1 MPTLT
6 APEIRQQFL
15 DFFAARAGHEIV
27 PSSPAVPHE
36 DPTLL
41 FTNAGMNQFKDVF
54 LGQGDRPYTRA
65 VDSQKC
71 IRAGGKHNDLEDVG
85 HDTYHHTFF
94 EMLGNWSFGD
104 YFKEEAIDWAW
115 TLLTDVFKIDPARL
129 YATWFEGDPAQGLEP
144 DHEARDLWLK
154 YLPADHIIPGNAKDN
169 FWEMGETGPCGPCS
183 EIHVDRIGG
192 RNAAAFV
199 NQDDPDVLEVW
210 NLVFIQF
217 NRESGTVLN
226 SLPAR
231 HVDTG
236 MGLERLVSVLQDR
249 RSNYDTDLFAGIFD
263 RITDVSGARPY
274 RGALED
280 PIDIAYRV
288 IADHARCLVAALS
301 DGATPGADGRGYVL
315 RRILRRAVRHG
326 RQTLGMERPF
336 LASVVPAVVEI
347 LGDSFPEMR
356 AKMPRVQE
364 IIGQEEEMFRRTL
377 DRGLQLFAEAAER
390 SSDGQIS
397 AIDAFKLH
405 DTYGF
410 PIDLTQVMADEREMR
425 VDTEGYEILM
435 EEARSRSRGGG
446 SVNDPVL
453 TIPPDVLGKLDFL
466 KVKPTDDHAK
476 HQGGPT
482 TGLIKAIWDGRHL
495 CERSEHGQRVAVI
508 LDRTCFYGEQG
519 GQVGDVGEIHV
530 ARGSSAGHDHVG
542 ILEIEDTKRVGD
554 YVLHIGHVSH
564 GAVAIGDECE
574 VAIDAHRRTAIRAHH
589 TTTHL
594 LNLALRAVAGPDS
607 DQRGS
612 SVAADRLRFDY
623 AASGPLDPIALEE
636 IETRVNA
643 AIAEKLEV
651 HIGEAPLDLAQK
663 VNTVRAVFGER
674 YPDPV
679 RMVAVGPRVI
689 DLLEE
694 PNDQR
699 WLGRSV
705 EFCGGTHLANTAEAE
720 DFVLLSEQGLAAGIR
735 RVTALAGTPAR
746 AARFAASELGQ
757 RLTAAEA
764 GNSSESIEDLMR
776 DYEAATISAVDR
788 HTLGGRIETL
798 RATAKTAR
806 KAAAAENRGSV
817 VETAR
822 EIAAASEGHAIV
834 AQIDGADKDA
844 LLSAM
849 DAIRAARPD
858 AAVLL
863 LAADAEE
870 GRVLIVAKVPE
881 SIIAQGLK
889 AGDWVKVAAQA
900 CGGGGGGRPDSAQAG
915 GKDPARADEAAAAA
929 RDHANAS
936 GVS

>member
-1 MPTLT
+1 MTTPT

-15 DFFAARAGHEIV
+15 DFFATRAGHEVV

-54 LGQGDRPYTRA
+54 LGQGARPYIRA
-65 VDSQKC
+65 VDTQKC

-104 YFKEEAIDWAW
+104 YFKSEAIDWAW
-115 TLLTDVFKIDPARL
+115 TLLTEVFEIDPTRL
-129 YATWFEGDPAQGLEP
+129 YATWFEGDQAQGLEP

-154 YLPADHIIPGNAKDN
+154 YLPADHVIPGNAKDN

-192 RNAAAFV
+192 RNAAARV

-217 NRESGTVLN
+217 NRESETVLN
-226 SLPAR
+226 PLPAR

-236 MGLERLVSVLQDR
+236 MGFERLVSVLQNR

-274 RGALED
+274 RGHLED
-280 PIDIAYRV
+280 PIDIAYRI
-288 IADHARCLVAALS
+288 IADHARCLVAAIS

-336 LASVVPAVVEI
+336 LAAIVPAVVEI

-356 AKMPRVQE
+356 EKMPRVQE

-397 AIDAFKLH
+397 SIDAFKLH

-410 PIDLTQVMADEREMR
+410 PIDLTQVMAEERDMS
-425 VDTEGYEILM
+425 VDAEGYEILM
-435 EEARSRSRGGG
+435 DEARSRSRGGG
-446 SVNDPVL
+446 DVHDPVL

-476 HQGGPT
+476 DLGTPT

-495 CERSEHGQRVAVI
+495 CDRSQHGQRVAVI
-508 LDRTCFYGEQG
+508 LDRTCFYAEQG

-542 ILEIEDTKRVGD
+542 ILEIEDTRRVGD

-564 GAVAIGDECE
+564 GAVATGDECE
-574 VAIDAHRRTAIRAHH
+574 VAIDAHRRAAIRAHH

-594 LNLALRAVAGPDS
+594 LNLALRAVAGPES

-612 SVAADRLRFDY
+612 SVDADRLRFDY
-623 AASGPLDPIALEE
+623 AASGPLDPFALEE
-636 IETRVNA
+636 IESRVNA
-643 AIAEKLEV
+643 AIAEGLDV
-651 HIGEAPLDLAQK
+651 HVAEAPLDLAQK

-679 RMVAVGPRVI
+679 RMVAVGPTVLN
-689 DLLEE
+689 LLEG
-694 PNDQR
+694 PDDPR
-699 WLGRSV
+699 WLERSV
-705 EFCGGTHLANTAEAE
+705 EFCGGTHLKNTAEAE
-720 DFVLLSEQGLAAGIR
+720 DFVVLSEQGLAAGIR
-735 RVTALAGTPAR
+735 RVTALAGAPAR
-746 AARFAASELGQ
+746 AARLETAELEKRLAAMESG
-757 RLTAAEA
+757 
-764 GNSSESIEDLMR
+764 SSTEPIDAMIR
-776 DYEAATISAVDR
+776 DFEAATISVVDR
-788 HTLGGRIETL
+788 HTLGARIETL

-806 KAAAAENRGSV
+806 KAAAAENRGAV
-817 VETAR
+817 VDAAR
-822 EIAAASEGHAIV
+822 EIADSTEGDAIV
-834 AQIDGADKDA
+834 ARIDGADKDA

-849 DAIRAARPD
+849 DTIRAARPD

-863 LAADAEE
+863 LSADAQE
-870 GRVLIVAKVPE
+870 GKVVIVAKVPK
-881 SIIAQGLK
+881 SLIAEGLK
-889 AGDWVKVAAQA
+889 AGDWVKAAAQA

-915 GKDPARADEAAAAA
+915 GKDPARVEDAAEAARA
-929 RDHANAS
+929 HATAS
-936 GVS
+936 RVS

>member
-1 MPTLT
+1 MTTPT

-15 DFFAARAGHEIV
+15 DFFATRAGHEVV

-54 LGQGDRPYTRA
+54 LGQGARLYTRA
-65 VDSQKC
+65 VDTQKC

-104 YFKEEAIDWAW
+104 YFKSEAIDWAW
-115 TLLTDVFKIDPARL
+115 TLLTEVFEIDPTRL
-129 YATWFEGDPAQGLEP
+129 YATWFEGDQAQGLEP

-154 YLPADHIIPGNAKDN
+154 YLPADHVIPGNAKDN

-192 RNAAAFV
+192 RNAAARV

-217 NRESGTVLN
+217 NRESETVLN
-226 SLPAR
+226 PLPAR

-236 MGLERLVSVLQDR
+236 MGFERLVSVLQNR

-274 RGALED
+274 RGHLED
-280 PIDIAYRV
+280 PIDIAYRI
-288 IADHARCLVAALS
+288 IADHARCLVAAIS

-336 LASVVPAVVEI
+336 LAAIVPAVVEI

-356 AKMPRVQE
+356 EKMPRVQE

-397 AIDAFKLH
+397 SIDAFKLH

-410 PIDLTQVMADEREMR
+410 PIDLTQVMAEERDMS
-425 VDTEGYEILM
+425 VDAEGYEILM
-435 EEARSRSRGGG
+435 DEARSRSRGGG
-446 SVNDPVL
+446 DVHDPVL

-476 HQGGPT
+476 DLGTPT

-495 CERSEHGQRVAVI
+495 CDRSQHGQRVAVI
-508 LDRTCFYGEQG
+508 LDRTCFYAEQG

-542 ILEIEDTKRVGD
+542 ILEIEDTRRVGD

-564 GAVAIGDECE
+564 GAVATGDECE
-574 VAIDAHRRTAIRAHH
+574 VAIDAHRRAAIRAHH

-594 LNLALRAVAGPDS
+594 LNLALRAVAGPES

-612 SVAADRLRFDY
+612 SVDADRLRFDY
-623 AASGPLDPIALEE
+623 AASGPLDPFALEE
-636 IETRVNA
+636 IESRVNA
-643 AIAEKLEV
+643 AIAEGLDV
-651 HIGEAPLDLAQK
+651 HVAEAPLDLAQK

-679 RMVAVGPRVI
+679 RMVAVGPMVLN
-689 DLLEE
+689 LLEG
-694 PNDQR
+694 PDDPR
-699 WLGRSV
+699 WLERSV
-705 EFCGGTHLANTAEAE
+705 EFCGGTHLKNTAEAE
-720 DFVLLSEQGLAAGIR
+720 DFVVLSEQGLAAGIR
-735 RVTALAGTPAR
+735 RVTALAGAPAR
-746 AARFAASELGQ
+746 AARLETAELEKRLAAMESGSSTEPIDAMI
-757 RLTAAEA
+757 RDFEA
-764 GNSSESIEDLMR
+764 T
-776 DYEAATISAVDR
+776 TISVVDR
-788 HTLGGRIETL
+788 HTLGARIETL

-806 KAAAAENRGSV
+806 KAAAAENRGAV
-817 VETAR
+817 VDAAR
-822 EIAAASEGHAIV
+822 EIADSTEGDAIV
-834 AQIDGADKDA
+834 ARIDGADKDA

-849 DAIRAARPD
+849 DTIRAARPD

-863 LAADAEE
+863 LSADAQE
-870 GRVLIVAKVPE
+870 GKVVIVAKVPK
-881 SIIAQGLK
+881 SLIAEGLK
-889 AGDWVKVAAQA
+889 AGDWVKAAAQA

-915 GKDPARADEAAAAA
+915 GKDPARVEDAAEAARA
-929 RDHANAS
+929 HATAS
-936 GVS
+936 RVS